1 MTAAGSSRRPFRDLL
16 RQSRAECAERLA
28 ARAQRAS
35 HIAKVARGP
44 RSRRSA
50 YLVKS
55 AALERGIE
63 LFDFPV
69 SGDEQARP
77 GLAVVHT
84 GSHGRLHVRLSQLR
98 LRNPRR
104 PELRLR
110 LHGEL
115 PACPA

>member
-1 MTAAGSSRRPFRDLL
+1 MSAAGKTRRPFRDLL
-16 RQSRAECAERLA
+16 RHSRAECAERLA

-35 HIAKVARGP
+35 HIAKVARGY

-63 LFDFPV
+63 RFGFSV

-84 GSHGRLHVRLSQLR
+84 GSHGRLHVRLSQLEVR
-98 LRNPRR
+98 GEKC
-104 PELRLR
+104 PEHRLR
-110 LHGEL
+110 LHGDPL
-115 PACPA
+115 ACPA